1 MGKRLKSSRY
11 ITGFDGLRTLAVI
24 GVILYHI
31 LPQSLPGGFLGVP
44 IFFVVSGYL
53 ITDLLIQEKEE
64 RGFISIK
71 DFYLRRFRRLYPALL
86 TMVLVSSA
94 YITLFQRNLLVNIRG
109 IILSNVF
116 YVYNWFQIKHHESY
130 FAHFGGESPFTH
142 LWSLSIEGQFYLLW
156 PLLVIL
162 LLALIKKKGT
172 IALVIFLGAFI
183 SALEMALLY
192 HGGDPSRLYYGTD
205 TRMFA
210 ILIGAALAFVWP
222 STKLRTQVNIGHRR
236 FLDGIGTF
244 ALAGII
250 LSFIFASAQ
259 APGIYHMGMF
269 FFSILSALL
278 VAIVAHPGGD
288 FNRLFTNPLFTWI
301 GKRSY
306 GIYLY
311 QFPVMIFYES
321 KVKVGNHPILNAII
335 EIALILVISEL
346 SYRYLERPLQF
357 FDYRQ
362 TLSVIREA
370 FRKDTMHMTRR
381 YALSVAGLV
390 VMVALVGALTQ
401 PKPNQMQANPVQ
413 TTIAKNQAQTK
424 KNNQTKK
431 KPSKKVQAN
440 LEKQLTQAQISQAQN
455 LSLTA
460 VGDSVLAAT
469 SPSLQDI
476 FPQMYVDA
484 QVGRQVYMVP
494 DVLKNLQAQGHLA
507 DTVLLVEGTN
517 GAFNEEQLAQIMD
530 VLGKRQVYWV
540 NVHVPTKSWQNSVNK
555 GIKEAG
561 RKYPNIHVINWYDYS
576 NGHESWFYNDDVH
589 PNKVGTDKFANLV
602 AQKILK

>member
-162 LLALIKKKGT
+162 LLAFIKKKSM
-172 IALVIFLGAFI
+172 IALIIFLGAFI

-222 STKLRTQVNIGHRR
+222 STKLRPQVNTGHRR
-236 FLDGIGTF
+236 FLDGIGAF

-259 APGIYHMGMF
+259 ASGIYHMGMF

-321 KVKVGNHPILNAII
+321 KVKVGNHPILNAVI

-370 FRKDTMHMTRR
+370 FRKDTVHMPRR
-381 YALSVAGLV
+381 YALSIAGLV
-390 VMVALVGALTQ
+390 VMVALIGALMQ
-401 PKPNQMQANPVQ
+401 PKSNQMQANPVQ
-413 TTIAKNQAQTK
+413 ATIAKNQAQTK
-424 KNNQTKK
+424 KNNQTKAK
-431 KPSKKVQAN
+431 
-440 LEKQLTQAQISQAQN
+440 
-455 LSLTA
+455 
-460 VGDSVLAAT
+460 
-469 SPSLQDI
+469 
-476 FPQMYVDA
+476 
-484 QVGRQVYMVP
+484 
-494 DVLKNLQAQGHLA
+494 
-507 DTVLLVEGTN
+507 LLRR
-517 GAFNEEQLAQIMD
+517 FKLI
-530 VLGKRQVYWV
+530 
-540 NVHVPTKSWQNSVNK
+540 
-555 GIKEAG
+555 
-561 RKYPNIHVINWYDYS
+561 
-576 NGHESWFYNDDVH
+576 
-589 PNKVGTDKFANLV
+589 
-602 AQKILK
+602 